1 MILLAGYV
9 TIAIAVYIDL
19 LISAKTT
26 QKIKLASPTKN
37 RKQLSDEIDELER
50 LQKFSLLWPYVI
62 YSLNNRK

>member
-37 RKQLSDEIDELER
+37 RKQLSDEIGELER